1 MLRTKLFPELLLLD
15 SDAEQKE
22 LLREARRKM
31 RHRGWYA
38 AAVAVGVVGSVLITR
53 FFEHRIGSF
62 LSLVWTRL
70 LGILAS
76 GLALAAV
83 IWAILSLW
91 HNPLRDQIRLELIR
105 RDIPVCLGCGYNLT
119 GLPEPRC
126 PECGQPFEAK
136 GDAP

>member
-15 SDAEQKE
+15 SNAEQKE

-38 AAVAVGVVGSVLITR
+38 AAVSVGVVGSVLVPR
-53 FFEHRIGSF
+53 YFEHRIGIY

-83 IWAILSLW
+83 VWAILSLW

-105 RDIPVCLGCGYNLT
+105 RGIPVCLGCGYNLT
-119 GLPEPRC
+119 GNTSGVC
-126 PECGQPFEAK
+126 PECGQPFEPKA
-136 GDAP
+136 DSQ